1 MAARGRSPRRNRSPT
16 VHNVSLVM
24 ICRISG
30 HGHGSFIGMSLG
42 NSTSKLGHVRAGMV
56 ILLTTRGS
64 GRGVIEVARR
74 DRRGGGIGRPIQF
87 RQRSRSRRIGVQGRR
102 RHRPAQFSGVW
113 VLRGR
118 PRSRIQ
124 ALGSRVRGRS
134 IATRWRWVRSR
145 RRMRG
150 HCRGSGVICLV
161 SSTGRRRWISV
172 CRVGGG
178 RWSVSIWHLAGWWR
192 RCPLELGR
200 GHLRRHGVGTTLVEL
215 GSL

>member
-1 MAARGRSPRRNRSPT
+1 
-16 VHNVSLVM
+16 M

-30 HGHGSFIGMSLG
+30 HGHGSFIGMPFW
-42 NSTSKLGHVRAGMV
+42 NSTSKLGHVRARMV
-56 ILLTTRGS
+56 ILFPTRGS

-102 RHRPAQFSGVW
+102 RHWPAQFSGVW

-124 ALGSRVRGRS
+124 ALGSRVRRRS
-134 IATRWRWVRSR
+134 IATCWRWVRSR

-150 HCRGSGVICLV
+150 HCRGPGIICLV

-172 CRVGGG
+172 CRGGGG

-192 RCPLELGR
+192 AVPSGTGEGALATTWC
-200 GHLRRHGVGTTLVEL
+200 GHDPG
-215 GSL
+215 